1 MSEEVKRGQERL
13 FGVKRGRV
21 GLERFGDAE
30 RGWES

>member
-13 FGVKRGRV
+13 LGVKRGSL

-30 RGWES
+30 RLGS